1 VSPTLAAT
9 TLHNGAVHAA
19 TTFLAQPEGADP
31 GGKGEDF
38 GKSTPLGLLL
48 LVLSLIAIGLL
59 VRSMSKHIK
68 RVPASFAND
77 EDEDEDETSDEQ
89 SAHPAEA
96 NESGVATAG
105 RNDTHSD
112 QSGQS
117 SS

>member
-48 LVLSLIAIGLL
+48 LVLSLIAIALL
-59 VRSMSKHIK
+59 VRSMSKHLK
-68 RVPASFAND
+68 RVPTSFGDDTDAP
-77 EDEDEDETSDEQ
+77 ETSDDQ
-89 SAHPAEA
+89 SAQAA
-96 NESGVATAG
+96 AAAESGVATAE
-105 RNDTHSD
+105 RADTHSD
-112 QSGQS
+112 RSGRS
-117 SS
+117 SP